1 MKGIALWALGTALA
15 FLSASGA
22 FLLLADLSSDPAES
36 DPIPRAEPSEDQDPT
51 PTIVLELSEDRL
63 EGLERQPGQ
72 RLALG
77 VENGSDEE
85 LSNVDVALDV
95 GSENTAR
102 PDTRSYRQAIAQ
114 LEGGES
120 TTVEFEIDLS
130 PPPPQTNSA
139 GSEAQP
145 REILETRATT
155 PDGASAVKT
164 AVLVP

>member
-22 FLLLADLSSDPAES
+22 FLLLADLNSNPAES
-36 DPIPRAEPSEDQDPT
+36 DPIPRAEASEDQDPL

-85 LSNVDVALDV
+85 LSNLDVALDV
-95 GSENTAR
+95 SSENTAR
-102 PDTRSYRQAIAQ
+102 PDTRSYRQTIAQ

-130 PPPPQTNSA
+130 PPSQTNSA

-155 PDGASAVKT
+155 PDG
-164 AVLVP
+164 

>member
-1 MKGIALWALGTALA
+1 MKGVALWALGTALA

-22 FLLLADLSSDPAES
+22 FLLLADLSGDPAES

-51 PTIVLELSEDRL
+51 PAIVLELSEDQL

-77 VENGSDEE
+77 VENSSDEE

-95 GSENTAR
+95 SSENTAR
-102 PDTRSYRQAIAQ
+102 PDTRSYRQTIAQ

-120 TTVEFEIDLS
+120 TTIEFEIDLS
-130 PPPPQTNSA
+130 PPPQTNST

-145 REILETRATT
+145 REILETRATP
-155 PDGASAVKT
+155 PDGVSAAKT